1 MEKSGARH
9 ASDAL
14 FRRVLEMWPYL
25 LIAISVGGFAYIA
38 LNNGQ

>member
-1 MEKSGARH
+1 MLK
-9 ASDAL
+9 ASTQNSSDPF

-38 LNNGQ
+38 LNNVR

>member
-1 MEKSGARH
+1 MQKTNAQRP
-9 ASDAL
+9 SDAL

-38 LNNGQ
+38 LINGN